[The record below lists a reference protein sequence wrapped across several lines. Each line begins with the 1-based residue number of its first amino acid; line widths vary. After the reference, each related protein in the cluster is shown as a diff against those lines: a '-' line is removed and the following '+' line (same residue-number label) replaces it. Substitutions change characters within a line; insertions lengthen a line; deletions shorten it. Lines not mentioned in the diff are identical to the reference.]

1 MLESARLIVR
11 VGCRRRGWM
20 TVTTEASQCH
30 TEDDSNFCSNCCPL
44 LVIAVINNRDYCF
57 NCCRRLPFHP
67 FPPFLITACLP
78 VISNTLSLSRSLA
91 TSIASLSPFCTT
103 YHCHT
108 KYGLMFFHT
117 KKTIILS
124 FFLNYR
130 SFFILQYQPVLCTN
144 C

>member
-1 MLESARLIVR
+1 
-11 VGCRRRGWM
+11 M

-78 VISNTLSLSRSLA
+78 VISNTLSLSRSLS

-124 FFLNYR
+124 FFSTTDRFSYCNTSQFYVRTARFHISLV
-130 SFFILQYQPVLCTN
+130 ICHQ
-144 C
+144 